1 MTQDEERRIAEWAT
15 GLEARHLADLRE
27 TEVAR
32 ALRAL
37 SSAYVE
43 RRGQLPHGVALDG
56 AGKRAAFA
64 LYYGPLHFLLARHV
78 AANLGLAP
86 AAPGVIM
93 DMGCGTGV
101 VGAAVALACG
111 AGFPVQGLDR
121 HPWAVAEA
129 QQTYR
134 ALGVDG
140 RARVA
145 DVRRMDWKRRPAVV
159 VAAYVL
165 NELDREDRDRLLQ
178 ELLAQAA
185 LGVTV
190 LVVEPIATRVA
201 PWVARW
207 APAFERAGGRH
218 DEWRVQVVPPDIVRR
233 LERAAGFGRDEV
245 TARSLYLPGQPQAP
259 EPRARPR

>member
-1 MTQDEERRIAEWAT
+1 MTRDEDRRIDEWAA

-43 RRGQLPHGVALDG
+43 RRGRLPRGVALDG

-64 LYYGPLHFLLARHV
+64 LYYGPLHLLLARHV
-78 AANLGLAP
+78 ASRLGMAP
-86 AAPGVIM
+86 AAPGTVL
-93 DMGCGTGV
+93 DLGCGTGV
-101 VGAAVALACG
+101 VGAAVAMACG
-111 AGFPVQGLDR
+111 DGFPVQGLDR

-129 QQTYR
+129 QITYR

-145 DVRRMDWKRRPAVV
+145 DVRRIEWKRRPAIV

-165 NELDREDRDRLLQ
+165 NELEREDRDRLLH
-178 ELLAQAA
+178 ELVAQSAE
-185 LGVTV
+185 GVTV
-190 LVVEPIATRVA
+190 LVLEPIATRVA
-201 PWVARW
+201 PWVGRW

-218 DEWRVQVVPPDIVRR
+218 DEWRVPVTPPDIVRR

-245 TARSLYLPGQPQAP
+245 TARSLYLPG
-259 EPRARPR
+259 RPPVPDTRVRP